1 MKLFISDLDF
11 TLLDT
16 VGDLPKSS
24 ALRLNRLID
33 TGVHFTI
40 ATARATP
47 SIKHLMEG
55 VNLRLPIIELN
66 GAIIRDLNTDHILD
80 HKGLGLNDASKTFD
94 CFQEVGLTPFV
105 SGLKGDATPLYFPE
119 LKNKGMQW
127 FHDEKIIRQDPRLS
141 ELPANLFAHPLV
153 TDPTN
158 GFLAS
163 PHGAAQTTVAN
174 PFLDDVLCF
183 VYLGTKKEIFTIK
196 NLIEEKLPHLL
207 ITLYPNHY
215 IGGWEIVISA
225 AQANKGFAIKSLL
238 GHIEQ
243 HHNLLIKETTAFG
256 DSSNDLEM
264 LRSVTTPIA
273 VANATTEIKAHAHE
287 IIGHHSEEAV
297 LSYIEALHT

>member
-1 MKLFISDLDF
+1 M
-11 TLLDT
+11 
-16 VGDLPKSS
+16 
-24 ALRLNRLID
+24 
-33 TGVHFTI
+33 
-40 ATARATP
+40 
-47 SIKHLMEG
+47 
-55 VNLRLPIIELN
+55 
-66 GAIIRDLNTDHILD
+66 
-80 HKGLGLNDASKTFD
+80 
-94 CFQEVGLTPFV
+94 
-105 SGLKGDATPLYFPE
+105 
-119 LKNKGMQW
+119 
-127 FHDEKIIRQDPRLS
+127 S
-141 ELPANLFAHPLV
+141 ELPANLFPHPLV

-158 GFLAS
+158 GSLALS
-163 PHGAAQTTVAN
+163 HGAVQTTGAN

-273 VANATTEIKAHAHE
+273 VANATTEIKAPCPRNHWASQRRSRTQLHRSITYLGTVFLTSTSFLGLIPQANPDIILNLTNSGALSPIYKAFIVSDNTIKECNQNCGTILFSGSAH
-287 IIGHHSEEAV
+287 HDD
-297 LSYIEALHT
+297 LSSLFSLKKQAFGAESLTFY

>member
-11 TLLDT
+11 TLLNA

-24 ALRLNRLID
+24 ALRLNKLIE

-47 SIKHLMEG
+47 SIKHLMKG
-55 VNLRLPIIELN
+55 VNLKLPIIELN

-80 HKGLGLNDASKTFD
+80 HKGLGLTDAARAFD
-94 CFQEVGLTPFV
+94 CFQEVGLIPYV
-105 SGLKGDATPLYFPE
+105 SGLKGDQTPLYFPE
-119 LKNKGMQW
+119 LKNNGMQW
-127 FHDEKIIRQDPRLS
+127 FHDEKIIRQDPRLA
-141 ELPANLFAHPLV
+141 ELPANIFARPIVASV
-153 TDPTN
+153 TAPS
-158 GFLAS
+158 S
-163 PHGAAQTTVAN
+163 PAAPIPQNN

-183 VYLGTKKEIFTIK
+183 VYLGTKEEIFTIK

-225 AQANKGFAIKSLL
+225 AEANKGFAIKSLL

-243 HHNLLIKETTAFG
+243 RHNLGIKETTAFG

-264 LRSVTTPIA
+264 LRSVNTPIA

-297 LSYIEALHT
+297 LSYIEALHA

>member
-1 MKLFISDLDF
+1 MGQGTAKALHLARVSGILAPQLAVISQGPVLKLFISDLDF

-16 VGDLPKSS
+16 VGDLPRSS

-80 HKGLGLNDASKTFD
+80 HKGLGLNDASKAFD

-127 FHDEKIIRQDPRLS
+127 FPR
-141 ELPANLFAHPLV
+141 
-153 TDPTN
+153 
-158 GFLAS
+158 
-163 PHGAAQTTVAN
+163 
-174 PFLDDVLCF
+174 
-183 VYLGTKKEIFTIK
+183 
-196 NLIEEKLPHLL
+196 
-207 ITLYPNHY
+207 
-215 IGGWEIVISA
+215 
-225 AQANKGFAIKSLL
+225 
-238 GHIEQ
+238 
-243 HHNLLIKETTAFG
+243 
-256 DSSNDLEM
+256 
-264 LRSVTTPIA
+264 
-273 VANATTEIKAHAHE
+273 
-287 IIGHHSEEAV
+287 
-297 LSYIEALHT
+297 